1 MLHMWHQAVVVRSD
15 PLLICLP
22 EAVFFLYSR
31 MRAFSW
37 SCEADVPS
45 FFQMKEGTK
54 EGGGKGEEEE
64 EVEDRREERGKE
76 DREEVFCG
84 KFQCYHFHLRQRGEL
99 NIWKNCTK
107 I

>member
-1 MLHMWHQAVVVRSD
+1 MLHMWHQTVVVRSD
-15 PLLICLP
+15 PLLICLL

-64 EVEDRREERGKE
+64 EVEGRRRGGE
-76 DREEVFCG
+76 G
-84 KFQCYHFHLRQRGEL
+84 RQRRGVLWEIPVL
-99 NIWKNCTK
+99 PFPY
-107 I
+107 